1 MANPLLER
9 LKKNSTIKET
19 ALISE
24 SSVYHDR
31 ESIPTD
37 IPILN
42 LALSGRF
49 DGGIECGLTGL
60 AAPSKHFKT
69 NIMLKC
75 VSAYMTKHQDAVC
88 LFYDSEFGS
97 PAKYFESFDI
107 DVERVI
113 HTPITTVEELR
124 SDITNQL
131 EAINTGD
138 KIIIIIDSIGN
149 LASRK
154 ETEDA
159 LEQKEKSDMTR
170 AKTLKSLFRIITPKL
185 NLKKVPCIYI
195 NHTIET
201 IEMFSKTVMTG
212 GTGALYSSN
221 TLLFITKAQEKDGK
235 ELEGFKFTL
244 VAEKS
249 RTVREKSKFP
259 LVVTFD
265 KGIHKYSG
273 LLDVAMQTGHV
284 VKPSMGWYS
293 RVIDGVQEEQKYRE
307 KDTHNDDFWN
317 VLLNDK
323 DFNQKA
329 TNLYMLVKDKID
341 ENNVDEYLDGV
352 DDYDDSDFDNL
363 D

>member
-69 NIMLKC
+69 NIMLKF

-212 GTGALYSSN
+212 GCVVADTLIQTPNGLKKIQDFQIGDEVITKQGIQKVSHTWTPN
-221 TLLFITKAQEKDGK
+221 TLENGNPICYEIEFDDGYKVTCSENHKFIVNNNWIEAKD
-235 ELEGFKFTL
+235 LN
-244 VAEKS
+244 VNAECEI
-249 RTVREKSKFP
+249 V
-259 LVVTFD
+259 
-265 KGIHKYSG
+265 
-273 LLDVAMQTGHV
+273 
-284 VKPSMGWYS
+284 
-293 RVIDGVQEEQKYRE
+293 
-307 KDTHNDDFWN
+307 
-317 VLLNDK
+317 
-323 DFNQKA
+323 
-329 TNLYMLVKDKID
+329 
-341 ENNVDEYLDGV
+341 
-352 DDYDDSDFDNL
+352 
-363 D
+363 

>member
-1 MANPLLER
+1 MTNPLLER
-9 LKKNSTIKET
+9 LKKNSTVKET

-24 SSVYHDR
+24 SSVYNDR

-37 IPILN
+37 IPIIN

-75 VSAYMTKHQDAVC
+75 VSVYMNKHQDAVC

-131 EAINTGD
+131 EAINTND
-138 KIIIIIDSIGN
+138 KVIIIIDSIGN

-195 NHTIET
+195 NHTIEE
-201 IEMFSKTVMTG
+201 IGMFSKTVMTG
-212 GTGALYSSN
+212 GCVVEDTEIQTPNGLKKIQD
-221 TLLFITKAQEKDGK
+221 FKIGDEVITKQGVQKVKETWTPETLEDGNPICYEIEFDDGYKVICSETHKFIVDGK
-235 ELEGFKFTL
+235 WVE
-244 VAEKS
+244 A
-249 RTVREKSKFP
+249 
-259 LVVTFD
+259 
-265 KGIHKYSG
+265 
-273 LLDVAMQTGHV
+273 
-284 VKPSMGWYS
+284 
-293 RVIDGVQEEQKYRE
+293 
-307 KDTHNDDFWN
+307 KDLKNNDICE
-317 VLLNDK
+317 
-323 DFNQKA
+323 
-329 TNLYMLVKDKID
+329 TI
-341 ENNVDEYLDGV
+341 
-352 DDYDDSDFDNL
+352 
-363 D
+363 